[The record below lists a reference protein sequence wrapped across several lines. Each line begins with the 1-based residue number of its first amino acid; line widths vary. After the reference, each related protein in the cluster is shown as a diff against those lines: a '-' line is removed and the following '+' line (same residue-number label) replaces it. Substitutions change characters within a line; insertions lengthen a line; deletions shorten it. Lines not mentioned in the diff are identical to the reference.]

1 MLPPLS
7 TMVNLSGQVPY
18 TKEVA
23 LHETMQ
29 IHTLRES
36 QQWPWHLSYA
46 DVFREQYL
54 DFLKYF
60 NTGIYF
66 EKIFKISQMS
76 SCQSIIILKNGL
88 TYLVTET

>member
-1 MLPPLS
+1 MLPQLS

-54 DFLKYF
+54 NFLKHF

-66 EKIFKISQMS
+66 EKKIKIKQIS
-76 SCQSIIILKNGL
+76 SYQNIIILKNGL

>member
-1 MLPPLS
+1 
-7 TMVNLSGQVPY
+7 MVNLSGQVPS

-23 LHETMQ
+23 LHETRQ
-29 IHTLRES
+29 IHTLRET

-46 DVFREQYL
+46 DVFREQYS

-66 EKIFKISQMS
+66 ENNFKKNQMS
-76 SCQSIIILKNGL
+76 SCQSIVILKNGL
-88 TYLVTET
+88 IYLVTET

>member
-1 MLPPLS
+1 
-7 TMVNLSGQVPY
+7 MVNLSGQVPY

-23 LHETMQ
+23 LHETRQ

-36 QQWPWHLSYA
+36 EQWPWHLSYA

-54 DFLKYF
+54 DFLKHF
-60 NTGIYF
+60 NTGIYL
-66 EKIFKISQMS
+66 ENKFKINQISL
-76 SCQSIIILKNGL
+76 CQSIIILKTGL

>member
-1 MLPPLS
+1 
-7 TMVNLSGQVPY
+7 MVNLSGQVPY
-18 TKEVA
+18 TKEAV

-46 DVFREQYL
+46 DVFREQYS

-66 EKIFKISQMS
+66 ENNFKINQMS
-76 SCQSIIILKNGL
+76 SYQRTVILKNGL
-88 TYLVTET
+88 IDLVTET